1 MGDEV
6 GRTQYG
12 SNNAFTVPIDLNRD
26 NWDKEIAWFGGW
38 TLDWN
43 PTGDKKDLQDAFIEL
58 IRIRKTYLSDI
69 TSEFFTGRVDFG
81 TERKDIAWFSLSGNE
96 MNDQHWSDG
105 DKRSLTVFFEAGPK
119 NGLVLLMNSFG
130 EETTFTL
137 PNAAWGQN
145 MRCIFDSYQT
155 TATYNPALA
164 APGDKVQ
171 VSPHSLQVWLVNR

>member
-1 MGDEV
+1 MC
-6 GRTQYG
+6 
-12 SNNAFTVPIDLNRD
+12 SSDL
-26 NWDKEIAWFGGW
+26 
-38 TLDWN
+38 
-43 PTGDKKDLQDAFIEL
+43 KKDLQDAFIEL

-96 MNDQHWSDG
+96 MDDAHWSDG

-119 NGLVLLMNSFG
+119 TGLVLLMNSFG

-137 PNAAWGQN
+137 PGSAWGES
-145 MRCIFDSYQT
+145 MRCIFDSFET
-155 TATYNPALA
+155 TATYNPELA
-164 APGDKVQ
+164 APGAKVQ